1 MTGKGSVAEPGKK
14 SVKQAANQPA
24 ATLTAGQVADYLSA
38 HPNFLVEHP
47 ELIDVLTPPS
57 RTSGGAVVDMQ
68 HFMLERLRAEN
79 QRLKDSHAGL
89 IATVRGNQSTQ
100 NRIHAA
106 ILRIVAANSF
116 DNLIQSVT
124 IDLPVMLGIDVVTIC
139 IEAGDVPIPKAYA
152 SGVRSIP
159 AGTID
164 RKIGVGRDV
173 MLAANVEGDEEIFG
187 SAAGLVSS
195 MALARIQVSPHSP
208 MGLMAFGTRDGE
220 AYHHGQATELLSF
233 LARTTELTI
242 RQWLNLPG

>member
-1 MTGKGSVAEPGKK
+1 MTGKGSVADPGKN
-14 SVKQAANQPA
+14 VKHTANQPSA
-24 ATLTAGQVADYLSA
+24 ALTTAQVADYLSS
-38 HPNFLVEHP
+38 HPDFLIQYP
-47 ELIDVLTPPS
+47 ELIDILTPPS
-57 RTSGGAVVDMQ
+57 RTSGSTVVDMQ
-68 HFMLERLRAEN
+68 HFMLERLRSEN

-89 IATVRGNQSTQ
+89 VATVRGNQSTQ

-116 DNLIQSVT
+116 DSLIQSVT

-139 IEAGDVPIPKAYA
+139 IEAGDVPIPKAYS

-164 RKIGVGRDV
+164 RKLGSGKDV
-173 MLAANVEGDEEIFG
+173 LLAANVEGDEEIFG
-187 SAAGLVSS
+187 AAAGLVSS
-195 MALARIQVSPHSP
+195 MALARIQISPHSP
-208 MGLMAFGTRDGE
+208 MGLMAFGTRDAE

-233 LARTTELTI
+233 LARTTEVTI

>member
-1 MTGKGSVAEPGKK
+1 MTGKGSAAEPGKK
-14 SVKQAANQPA
+14 VKEAANRPA
-24 ATLTAGQVADYLSA
+24 SALTAEQVADYLSA
-38 HPNFLVEHP
+38 HPDFLVNHP
-47 ELIDVLTPPS
+47 ELIDILTPPS
-57 RTSGGAVVDMQ
+57 RTSGETVVDMQ
-68 HFMLERLRAEN
+68 HFMLERLRSEN

-89 IATVRGNQSTQ
+89 IATVRGNQTTQ
-100 NRIHAA
+100 NQIHSAV
-106 ILRIVAANSF
+106 LCIVAASSF
-116 DNLIQSVT
+116 DNLIQTVT

-164 RKIGVGRDV
+164 RKLGAGKDV
-173 MLAANVEGDEEIFG
+173 LLASDVDGDEEIFG

-208 MGLMAFGTRDGE
+208 MGLMAFGSRDSE